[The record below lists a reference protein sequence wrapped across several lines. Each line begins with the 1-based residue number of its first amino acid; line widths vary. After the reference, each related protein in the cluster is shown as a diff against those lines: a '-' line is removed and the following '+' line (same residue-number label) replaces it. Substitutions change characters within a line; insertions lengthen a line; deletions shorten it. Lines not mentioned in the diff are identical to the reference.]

1 LDQGLLADPILAE
14 LPPKFSMALDGGGR
28 WFSDEID
35 DLALRAFRA
44 KNAVLWLL
52 SIGGTSTGL
61 AVATE
66 KAVACLLEAARSCL
80 RASSEFG
87 IAARGRAFAADP
99 AAWKSAVSE
108 LSRPMVPFAPPQ
120 IFRRAADAPI
130 GLVESRHNHFV
141 HLVPSIPLGRLSAH
155 QAREIAAVA
164 ADRELD
170 LRLAPWRG
178 IVVGC
183 VPKQDAAHVAG
194 LLGSM
199 GLSMDGTD
207 GYRGISACAGITGC
221 DASLADVRK
230 DAAALARM
238 LAGRVPKA
246 GWRVNVAGCEKQCAM
261 RRTATVQLVAGETG
275 YRMTLNETSVST
287 GYSADRAIAAIASLH
302 ASLPSEVS
310 R

>member
-1 LDQGLLADPILAE
+1 
-14 LPPKFSMALDGGGR
+14 
-28 WFSDEID
+28 
-35 DLALRAFRA
+35 
-44 KNAVLWLL
+44 
-52 SIGGTSTGL
+52 
-61 AVATE
+61 
-66 KAVACLLEAARSCL
+66 
-80 RASSEFG
+80 
-87 IAARGRAFAADP
+87 
-99 AAWKSAVSE
+99 
-108 LSRPMVPFAPPQ
+108 MVPFAPQQ

-199 GLSMDGTD
+199 DGTD

-261 RRTATVQLVAGETG
+261 RRTATVRLVAGETG